1 MSQEYHK
8 QHKEE
13 FHVTGNKSRHQMK
26 RAVSYQLYNIGQM
39 EGNHMQRESG
49 THWKWKYDRNIKEW
63 VLKKKKAYRTE
74 EEAKAVA
81 TEYMKNHPDEI
92 LNVYQSNEDKDKLNN
107 ALLIELQRVEEY
119 LKVIKESSLEANYL
133 NKQLTRHLQ
142 DANEEIVRNRNMA
155 TQGINNGMR
164 DYDYSHNRTWR
175 TNTGNGFMQYEK

>member
-1 MSQEYHK
+1 MFPNS
-8 QHKEE
+8 
-13 FHVTGNKSRHQMK
+13 N
-26 RAVSYQLYNIGQM
+26 LYKLV
-39 EGNHMQRESG
+39 H
-49 THWKWKYDRNIKEW
+49 
-63 VLKKKKAYRTE
+63 
-74 EEAKAVA
+74 
-81 TEYMKNHPDEI
+81 EI

-155 TQGINNGMR
+155 TQGINNSMR